1 MRSWSEQPKQ
11 IGAVTL
17 FVDDLAD
24 AKRFYQEVFELPVH
38 FEDENSAVFQFGDT
52 LINLLDASQA
62 PALISP
68 GAVADRGAGSRM
80 QFTVGVDNVD
90 AVCQTLTQRGVTFLN
105 GPQDR
110 PWGIR
115 TASFT
120 DPGGHIW
127 EIAHNLP

>member
-1 MRSWSEQPKQ
+1 MRSWSEQPKR

-17 FVDDLAD
+17 FVEDLAE

-62 PALISP
+62 ATLISP
-68 GAVADRGAGSRM
+68 GRVASRTEGSRA
-80 QFTVGVDNVD
+80 QFTLGVDDVD
-90 AVCQTLTQRGVTFLN
+90 AVCAALTQRGVTLLN

-127 EIAHNLP
+127 EIAHTLP